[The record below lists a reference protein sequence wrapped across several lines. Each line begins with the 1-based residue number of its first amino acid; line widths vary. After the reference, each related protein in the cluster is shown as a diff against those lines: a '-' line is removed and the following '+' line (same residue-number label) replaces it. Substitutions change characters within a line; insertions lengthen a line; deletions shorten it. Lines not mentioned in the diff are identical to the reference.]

1 MESRALSLANIRFF
15 GDKRVQG
22 ALDSKEEREG
32 KWCQKF
38 SPATFVKG
46 LINEVVPPVAV
57 DENRVSGQVEGLDDS
72 LSGLPSNDGAVAPAV
87 APVRPSDS
95 LTRKKL
101 KGLIQSGVQDWVSD
115 FWKEKIGHYVM
126 QGDYMALIMEEGNCI
141 TWKSFLWDV
150 PQGVLKFA
158 INAGINT
165 LPTLDNLKRWGKRV
179 NDRCPFCGNIQTLLH
194 VLSNCSV
201 ALDQGRYTWR
211 HNSVLSSIIDVIRPR
226 LKAGFVLFSDLPG
239 LQAPHGGTIPPHVH
253 VTALRPDLV
262 VINESTRDVVIFELT
277 CPWDG
282 NIDRSHSFKEDK
294 YAPLVADMSRG
305 FNVHLFS
312 VEVSVR
318 GQLSKANRSRLKA
331 FAYRCCEDPKTV
343 TKLTLGNSS
352 RASLLCS
359 YSIFMARKEP
369 TWASPNSLVVR

>member
-101 KGLIQSGVQDWVSD
+101 KGLIQSGVQDWVGD

-150 PQGVLKFA
+150 P
-158 INAGINT
+158 
-165 LPTLDNLKRWGKRV
+165 
-179 NDRCPFCGNIQTLLH
+179 
-194 VLSNCSV
+194 
-201 ALDQGRYTWR
+201 
-211 HNSVLSSIIDVIRPR
+211 
-226 LKAGFVLFSDLPG
+226 
-239 LQAPHGGTIPPHVH
+239 
-253 VTALRPDLV
+253 
-262 VINESTRDVVIFELT
+262 
-277 CPWDG
+277 
-282 NIDRSHSFKEDK
+282 
-294 YAPLVADMSRG
+294 
-305 FNVHLFS
+305 
-312 VEVSVR
+312 
-318 GQLSKANRSRLKA
+318 
-331 FAYRCCEDPKTV
+331 
-343 TKLTLGNSS
+343 
-352 RASLLCS
+352 
-359 YSIFMARKEP
+359 
-369 TWASPNSLVVR
+369 